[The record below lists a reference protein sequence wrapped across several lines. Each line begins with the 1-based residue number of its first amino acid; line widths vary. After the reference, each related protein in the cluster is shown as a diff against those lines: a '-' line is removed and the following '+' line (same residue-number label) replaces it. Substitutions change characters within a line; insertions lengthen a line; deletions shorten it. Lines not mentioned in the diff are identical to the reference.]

1 MCIQTIL
8 IPKVRATDELN
19 SVNLSVVTL
28 YATLG
33 PTAIAHGLNETQ
45 VTHIIT
51 SKDLLQGRLKV
62 PTLLASS
69 VSNMSAL
76 RYISLNFNYLFL
88 SHFPPLLLCI
98 TTFQTILCDVPRL
111 QYIIVVDSKRSSWT
125 DIPRDITIYNMD
137 AVMEM
142 GSKPENSECRLI
154 KKGFNLALE
163 MEVR

>member
-1 MCIQTIL
+1 MCIQAIL
-8 IPKVRATDELN
+8 IPKLRETDEFN

-33 PTAIAHGLNETQ
+33 PTAIAHGLNETE

-69 VSNMSAL
+69 VCAIFPL
-76 RYISLNFNYLFL
+76 ISITCT
-88 SHFPPLLLCI
+88 SHTFPPLKLCI
-98 TTFQTILCDVPRL
+98 TTFQTILCDVPKL

-125 DIPRDITIYNMD
+125 DIPRDIMIYNMD

-142 GSKPENSECRLI
+142 GSKPENSECSLI

-163 MEVR
+163 MEVH